1 MEDLTNYLKELYN
14 QKLKSAVDNLTS
26 AYKNSISDLD
36 NQGGQ
41 IAKQYKESENQ
52 TAAQNDLQ
60 KQAWNES
67 ANVSGLNTG
76 ARGQAALAMGNT
88 LQTNLRKLSES
99 MNTSLANLNTQRQ
112 KLKNTYDSNVSA
124 ATESNAGAL
133 NQALYSEMQRQQ
145 TERAKEAAAQRAVAK
160 SQLDDLIKSGT
171 TDFSPYQN
179 LISQSGYSADYVN
192 KLGNYY
198 AGLIAAQNA
207 ADTQAATTA
216 TSQAATAATSQAAT
230 AATSQAATTATSQAA
245 TTATS
250 QAATTAT
257 SQAATTATSQA
268 ASSRASVTATTS
280 GTSGIDNGGISENQ
294 VRDVQT
300 WLNQNG
306 ANLAVDGQWGDQS
319 RSAAGG
325 MTADEAYAAMHN
337 SGATRGAAQVSA
349 TGISDA
355 DFKALRDTIR
365 YGKAYKGS
373 AWAASKLLEYAP
385 RLSDDQYSDLSA
397 YI

>member
-26 AYKNSISDLD
+26 AYKNSVSDLD

-145 TERAKEAAAQRAVAK
+145 TERAKEAAAQQAVAK

-207 ADTQAATTA
+207 ADTQAA
-216 TSQAATAATSQAAT
+216 
-230 AATSQAATTATSQAA
+230 
-245 TTATS
+245 
-250 QAATTAT
+250 
-257 SQAATTATSQA
+257 
-268 ASSRASVTATTS
+268 SSRASVTATTS

-294 VRDVQT
+294 VMDVQT

-325 MTADEAYAAMHN
+325 MTVDEAYAAMHN
-337 SGATRGAAQVSA
+337 SGATSGAAQVSA

>member
-26 AYKNSISDLD
+26 AYKNSVSDLD

-145 TERAKEAAAQRAVAK
+145 TERAKEAAAQQAVAK

-198 AGLIAAQNA
+198 AGLIAAQ
-207 ADTQAATTA
+207 QAEAEA
-216 TSQAATAATSQAAT
+216 EQKVAKAKASS
-230 AATSQAATTATSQAA
+230 SS
-245 TTATS
+245 
-250 QAATTAT
+250 
-257 SQAATTATSQA
+257 A
-268 ASSRASVTATTS
+268 ASESSEES
-280 GTSGIDNGGISENQ
+280 NPYGIDNGSTSANQ
-294 VRDVQT
+294 VRDVQA

-306 ANLAVDGQWGDQS
+306 ANLSVDGEWGNQS
-319 RSAAGG
+319 RSASGG
-325 MTADEAYAAMHN
+325 LSADEAYAAMHR
-337 SGATRGAAQVSA
+337 SGATSGAAQVSA

>member
-207 ADTQAATTA
+207 ADTQAA
-216 TSQAATAATSQAAT
+216 
-230 AATSQAATTATSQAA
+230 
-245 TTATS
+245 
-250 QAATTAT
+250 
-257 SQAATTATSQA
+257 
-268 ASSRASVTATTS
+268 SSRASVTATTS

>member
-52 TAAQNDLQ
+52 AAAQNDLQ

-145 TERAKEAAAQRAVAK
+145 TERAREAAAQQAVAK

-207 ADTQAATTA
+207 ADT
-216 TSQAATAATSQAAT
+216 
-230 AATSQAATTATSQAA
+230 
-245 TTATS
+245 
-250 QAATTAT
+250 
-257 SQAATTATSQA
+257 QA

-337 SGATRGAAQVSA
+337 SGATSGAAQVSA

>member
-52 TAAQNDLQ
+52 IAAQNDLQ

-145 TERAKEAAAQRAVAK
+145 TERAKEAAAQQAVAK

-207 ADTQAATTA
+207 ADTQAA
-216 TSQAATAATSQAAT
+216 SSRAADT
-230 AATSQAATTATSQAA
+230 
-245 TTATS
+245 
-250 QAATTAT
+250 
-257 SQAATTATSQA
+257 QA
-268 ASSRASVTATTS
+268 ASSRASDTATTS

-337 SGATRGAAQVSA
+337 SGATSGAAQVSA